1 VQLDEKQ
8 TPEALPNL
16 CTAGPRRE
24 ISGCGIHAAIVQP
37 RGAPHWPFDQLF
49 SILGF
54 AKGWMPPRYD
64 RCKEINVMLLTA
76 SVECR
81 RHLSGMWYAEFT
93 GEDEYSFL
101 CGPLLFQLEYSTAEE
116 AEQAR
121 SALPPSPTLFSTL
134 NSTSTIYDLD

>member
-1 VQLDEKQ
+1 MKKLEVML
-8 TPEALPNL
+8 TM
-16 CTAGPRRE
+16 TAGR
-24 ISGCGIHAAIVQP
+24 H
-37 RGAPHWPFDQLF
+37 
-49 SILGF
+49 
-54 AKGWMPPRYD
+54 
-64 RCKEINVMLLTA
+64 
-76 SVECR
+76 

-93 GEDEYSFL
+93 GEEEYSFL

>member
-1 VQLDEKQ
+1 MGS
-8 TPEALPNL
+8 TPRSYSRV
-16 CTAGPRRE
+16 GPPMGPLT
-24 ISGCGIHAAIVQP
+24 SCFQSLVLQKDGCHHAMI
-37 RGAPHWPFDQLF
+37 D
-49 SILGF
+49 
-54 AKGWMPPRYD
+54 
-64 RCKEINVMLLTA
+64 CKEINVMLLTA
-76 SVECR
+76 SVEWR